1 MSDLNGKVVWITGAS
16 SGIGEALVYELARN
30 GARLIISARRKE
42 ELERVKSYCQLN
54 WQTKV
59 EILPLDLSQTSTLSL
74 TAEAAIQL
82 FGQIDIL
89 VNNGGVSQRSLA
101 KDTLLEVDRKI
112 MEINYFGTITLTKHL
127 IPHFIK
133 RKEGHFVTITSVTG
147 KIGTPYRTG
156 YAASKHALHG
166 FFNSLRAEL
175 WKESPDIYV
184 TLICPGWTNT
194 NLSLTALM
202 GDGSPQNK
210 KDDTHEHGLTPEQ
223 VAKGTINA
231 IQNKKREVI
240 VAGWKESTAAQIFR
254 FFPGLFARIIRNAKV
269 K

>member
-1 MSDLNGKVVWITGAS
+1 MSFKNKVVWITGAS
-16 SGIGEALVYELARN
+16 SGIGEALVYEFAKT
-30 GARLIISARRKE
+30 GARLIISARRKD
-42 ELERVKSYCQLN
+42 ELNRVVGQCKSKYN
-54 WQTKV
+54 ASI
-59 EILPLDLSQTSTLSL
+59 EILPLDLSQSNMLPL
-74 TAEAAIQL
+74 TVEAAIQI

-89 VNNGGVSQRSLA
+89 INNGGISQRSLA
-101 KDTLLEVDRKI
+101 KDTLLEVDRRI

-127 IPHFIK
+127 IPHFID
-133 RKEGHFVTITSVTG
+133 RKHGHFVTITSVTG

-175 WKESPDIYV
+175 WKESRSIYV

-194 NLSLTALM
+194 NLSLVALM

-210 KDDTHEHGLTPEQ
+210 KDDTHEHGLTSQQ
-223 VAKGTINA
+223 VARQTINA

-240 VAGWKESTAAQIFR
+240 IAGWKEGLAAQIYR
-254 FFPGLFARIIRNAKV
+254 YFPALFARIIRKAKV